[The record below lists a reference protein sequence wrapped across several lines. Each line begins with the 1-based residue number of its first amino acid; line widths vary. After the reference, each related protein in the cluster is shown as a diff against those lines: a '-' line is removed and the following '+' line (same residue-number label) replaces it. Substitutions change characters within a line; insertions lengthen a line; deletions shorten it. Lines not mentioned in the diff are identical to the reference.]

1 MFRQVGTRGSLAALL
16 NRLPKCV
23 ESRAGSNPAARH
35 GNPVGGDFAAGQW
48 LGERLSYRSGIPR
61 LYLSN
66 SVWPTSLSWM
76 APGYNAASVV
86 AEDLGLRDQP
96 WWINPPLPDLP

>member
-1 MFRQVGTRGSLAALL
+1 LL